1 MLRQARTIAASLV
14 FTCLA
19 GGALAAPAGAEDG
32 ITSDTILIGQSAV
45 LSGPLGG
52 LAQENNRAAL
62 AYFAQV
68 NEAGGIFGRK
78 IKLVSLDDE
87 LKPDKALA
95 NYKQL
100 IDETRVFATFAGVGT
115 GTTAAIIPLL
125 NERRV
130 PLIGPLA
137 VGDSVRAIP
146 TRQVYYL
153 RAGYQEESAKLVS
166 HVTSL
171 GQREIGLATL
181 NNPGGKEVLSL
192 VQAQLDKQ
200 NLKLKASGLLDNDG
214 GNMPGVARQLAGQA
228 PQAVLLF
235 AGGKLAA
242 DFIKTLFD
250 NGYVGQV
257 FCFSVASGELVARVV
272 GERSRGVGFAQ
283 VIQYPWDTS
292 VKVAKEY
299 QQLAIAAKV
308 PVTYN
313 GMGGHLAARLFVE
326 AMRRAGKDPTRD
338 KLRAA
343 LESAPFDLGG
353 VTMAFGPEDHLGSRY
368 VELVMLTRDARF
380 MR

>member
-1 MLRQARTIAASLV
+1 MSRQARTIAASFI

-19 GGALAAPAGAEDG
+19 VAFAAPAGAEDG

-62 AYFAQV
+62 AYFEQV
-68 NEAGGIFGRK
+68 NAAGGIFGRK
-78 IKLVSLDDE
+78 VKLVSLDDE
-87 LKPDKALA
+87 LKPDKAVA

-130 PLIGPLA
+130 PLIGPLG

-166 HVTSL
+166 HITAL

-214 GNMPGVARQLAGQA
+214 GNMPAVARQLAGQA

-242 DFIKTLFD
+242 DFIKALFD

-257 FCFSVASGELVARVV
+257 FCYSVASGELVARVV
-272 GERSRGVGFAQ
+272 GERARGVGFAQ
-283 VIQYPWDTS
+283 VVQYPWDTS

-299 QQLAIAAKV
+299 QQIAAASKS

-326 AMRRAGKDPTRD
+326 AMRRAGKDPTRE

-353 VTMAFGPEDHLGSRY
+353 VTMIFSPEEHLGSRY

-380 MR
+380 VR